1 MSIYFAYVVGILSLL
16 YGISLSSKI
25 ERSDQRTFG
34 LSYCMQT
41 SSLKWIVFIW
51 VALCFGGCSHQ
62 TRSIPFSSSNE
73 VMNSSTVKIDQE
85 FESIAEDFQEQG
97 MEEAFEEGPSTLNL
111 EGLNYIDGIL
121 IVNKKY
127 GLPQDYAPGVDPEA
141 QDHVNA
147 LIQEMQNQGLNVG
160 WTTSNFRSY
169 EYQTQLYNNYVA
181 SYGQEAADT
190 FSARPGFSEHQTGLA
205 FDLTTSTGE
214 LITAPTEA
222 QWLLDHAAE
231 YGFIVRYQEGKEA
244 ITGYQAEPWHL
255 RYIGER
261 AGEIAASGLTLEEF
275 LNVPGGDYQ

>member
-1 MSIYFAYVVGILSLL
+1 MH
-16 YGISLSSKI
+16 
-25 ERSDQRTFG
+25 
-34 LSYCMQT
+34 T
-41 SSLKWIVFIW
+41 SSLKWIVFICT
-51 VALCFGGCSHQ
+51 ALCFEGCSHPTSQ
-62 TRSIPFSSSNE
+62 VPFSASNE
-73 VMNSSTVKIDQE
+73 LMDSSAVKIAEE
-85 FESIAEDFQEQG
+85 FETFNEGSQE
-97 MEEAFEEGPSTLNL
+97 EEAFGEVSSNQTI
-111 EGLNYIDGIL
+111 EGLTYIDDIL

-127 GLPQDYAPGVDPEA
+127 GLPQEYAPGVNPEA
-141 QDHVNA
+141 QEHINM

-261 AGEIAASGLTLEEF
+261 AQEIATSGLTLEEF
-275 LNVPGGDYQ
+275 LNVQGGDYL

>member
-1 MSIYFAYVVGILSLL
+1 MKTHFFPWITLAVI
-16 YGISLSSKI
+16 
-25 ERSDQRTFG
+25 G
-34 LSYCMQT
+34 LSGCKHTQEAS
-41 SSLKWIVFIW
+41 SSLT
-51 VALCFGGCSHQ
+51 S
-62 TRSIPFSSSNE
+62 FSQASL
-73 VMNSSTVKIDQE
+73 
-85 FESIAEDFQEQG
+85 IAQNQNNP
-97 MEEAFEEGPSTLNL
+97 FEEIDFLEENNPEPFNEIPSQGTQ
-111 EGLNYIDGIL
+111 GLTYIQDIL

-127 GLPQDYAPGVDPEA
+127 GLPQDYAPGVDPVA
-141 QDHVNA
+141 QEHVNA
-147 LIQEMQNQGLNVG
+147 LLQEMQNQGLDVG

-181 SYGQEAADT
+181 TYGQEAADT

-261 AGEIAASGLTLEEF
+261 AQEIANSGLTLEEF
-275 LNVPGGDYQ
+275 LGAESGDYAA

>member
-1 MSIYFAYVVGILSLL
+1 MPTY
-16 YGISLSSKI
+16 
-25 ERSDQRTFG
+25 
-34 LSYCMQT
+34 
-41 SSLKWIVFIW
+41 SLKWFGLIGI
-51 VALCFGGCSHQ
+51 ALVIGGCSHSSVAISQDHSSLMESVDSSDFLIASQ
-62 TRSIPFSSSNE
+62 TEFIESFDRLEETTKGEKPFDELSSLSLQN
-73 VMNSSTVKIDQE
+73 V
-85 FESIAEDFQEQG
+85 
-97 MEEAFEEGPSTLNL
+97 
-111 EGLNYIDGIL
+111 EGLTYIDNIL

-127 GLPQDYAPGVDPEA
+127 SLPPDYAPGVDPKA
-141 QDHVNA
+141 QEQVNA

-169 EYQTQLYNNYVA
+169 EYQGQLYNNYVA

-214 LITAPTEA
+214 LITAPREA

-255 RYIGER
+255 RYIGPR
-261 AGEIAASGLTLEEF
+261 AQEIAQSGLTLEEF
-275 LNVPGGDYQ
+275 LKAESGDYRE

>member
-1 MSIYFAYVVGILSLL
+1 MH
-16 YGISLSSKI
+16 
-25 ERSDQRTFG
+25 
-34 LSYCMQT
+34 T
-41 SSLKWIVFIW
+41 SSLKWILFIW
-51 VALCFGGCSHQ
+51 TALCFGGCSHQ
-62 TRSIPFSSSNE
+62 ASSVPFSSADES
-73 VMNSSTVKIDQE
+73 MDFSTTKMAQE
-85 FESIAEDFQEQG
+85 FEFSDDSFQEQG
-97 MEEAFEEGPSTLNL
+97 MEEAFEEGSSTPSVK
-111 EGLNYIDGIL
+111 GLTYVDGIL

-127 GLPQDYAPGVDPEA
+127 GLPQDYAPGVEPEA
-141 QDHVNA
+141 QEHVNA

-275 LNVPGGDYQ
+275 LNVQGGDYQ